1 MTIGTIDRKKILS
14 LYSPSGDQKLF
25 LYRFSY
31 TFVNAIFLGVYD
43 LRKIYAKR
51 HEMPD
56 PCCDDDLADVT

>member
-14 LYSPSGDQKLF
+14 LYSPSGKIYKQF
-25 LYRFSY
+25 YNFCVVEIY
-31 TFVNAIFLGVYD
+31 MFILGVYD